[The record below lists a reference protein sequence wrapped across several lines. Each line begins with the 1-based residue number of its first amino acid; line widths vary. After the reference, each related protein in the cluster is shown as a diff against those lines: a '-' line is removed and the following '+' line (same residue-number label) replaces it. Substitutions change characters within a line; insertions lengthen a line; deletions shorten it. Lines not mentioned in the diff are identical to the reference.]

1 MALFKV
7 KYRKALSLLPLQA
20 GGECT
25 PQTLP
30 RSLKENLTT
39 LFSFLLLLLL
49 YLIFKTEIL
58 RKEINF
64 LRLK

>member
-7 KYRKALSLLPLQA
+7 KYSKALSLLPLQA

-30 RSLKENLTT
+30 RKLKEHLTA
-39 LFSFLLLLLL
+39 LFSFLLLLL

-58 RKEINF
+58 RKEVNF